1 LSFGHETSAKYETR
15 IHNALL
21 LSLLPLVSDRPRVT
35 QENKAHMSFFEN
47 AGVRIAYDDVGG
59 GHAVLFI
66 HGHPFNRSMWQPQ
79 VQALRWKYRTIAP
92 DLRGYGESS
101 VGSEAANTLEI
112 MAADLVGLLDHLSVN
127 RVCVVGLS
135 MGGQIAMEFARAYPE
150 RTAAA
155 VFAATFP
162 QAETP
167 EGVESRRRMADRF
180 ENEGAAGPGSEML
193 TKLIGPASL
202 KKLPSIAA
210 DVYQMICATNPAGAA
225 AAIRGRALRRDYRE
239 SLKTFRFPC
248 LIVFGADDAYTT
260 REQAEGMQAAIPNSR
275 LEIFEG
281 VGHMP
286 NLEAEDR
293 FNRCLHQFL
302 EGVQW

>member
-1 LSFGHETSAKYETR
+1 MS
-15 IHNALL
+15 
-21 LSLLPLVSDRPRVT
+21 SL
-35 QENKAHMSFFEN
+35 ENNSFEN
-47 AGVRIAYDDVGG
+47 NGVRIAYDDVGAG
-59 GHAVLFI
+59 NAVLFI

-79 VQALRWKYRTIAP
+79 IQALRWKYRTIAP
-92 DLRGYGESS
+92 DLRGYGKSS
-101 VGSEAANTLEI
+101 VGAEAANTLEI
-112 MAADLVGLLDHLSVN
+112 MGADLVHLLDHLSVK

-135 MGGQIAMEFARAYPE
+135 MGGQIVMEFGRAYPE

-167 EGVESRRRMADRF
+167 EGVELRKKMADRF
-180 ENEGAAGPGSEML
+180 LNEGMAGPGSEML

-202 KKLPSIAA
+202 KKLPSIPAN
-210 DVYQMICATNPAGAA
+210 VYQMICATNPAGAA
-225 AAIRGRALRRDYRE
+225 AAVRGRALRRDYRE

-248 LIVFGADDAYTT
+248 MIVFGADDAYTT
-260 REQAEGMQAAIPNSR
+260 REHAEAMHAAIANSQ

-286 NLEAEDR
+286 NLEDEDR
-293 FNRCLHQFL
+293 FNRRLHQFL
-302 EGVQW
+302 ASVQW

>member
-1 LSFGHETSAKYETR
+1 MNS
-15 IHNALL
+15 
-21 LSLLPLVSDRPRVT
+21 V
-35 QENKAHMSFFEN
+35 ENN
-47 AGVRIAYDDVGG
+47 GVRIVYDDVGTG
-59 GHAVLFI
+59 NAVLFI
-66 HGHPFNRSMWQPQ
+66 HGHPFNRTMWQPQ

-92 DLRGYGESS
+92 DLRGYGQSN
-101 VGSEAANTLEI
+101 VGTETAITLET
-112 MAADLVGLLDHLSVN
+112 MAGDLIHLLDHLSVN

-135 MGGQIAMEFARAYPE
+135 MGGQIAMEFARAHPE

-162 QAETP
+162 QSETP
-167 EGVESRRRMADRF
+167 EGVVLRKRMADRF
-180 ENEGAAGPGSEML
+180 LNEGMASPGSEML

-202 KKLPSIAA
+202 KKLPSIPAN
-210 DVYQMICATNPAGAA
+210 VYQMICGTNPAGAA
-225 AAIRGRALRRDYRE
+225 AAVRGRALRRDYRE

-248 LIVFGADDAYTT
+248 MIVFGTDDAYTT
-260 REQAEGMQAAIPNSR
+260 LQQAEEMHTAIANSQ

-286 NLEAEDR
+286 NLEDEDR

-302 EGVQW
+302 VNLQW

>member
-1 LSFGHETSAKYETR
+1 MGL
-15 IHNALL
+15 
-21 LSLLPLVSDRPRVT
+21 
-35 QENKAHMSFFEN
+35 FEN
-47 AGVRIAYDDVGG
+47 NGVRIAYDDVGA

-79 VQALRWKYRTIAP
+79 VQALRWKYRAIAP

-101 VGSEAANTLEI
+101 VGAETAVTLET

-135 MGGQIAMEFARAYPE
+135 MGGQIAMEFGRAYPD

-155 VFAATFP
+155 VLAATFP

-167 EGVESRRRMADRF
+167 EGVELRRKVADRF
-180 ENEGAAGPGSEML
+180 VNEGSAGPGSEML

-202 KKLPSIAA
+202 KRMPSIAA
-210 DVYQMICATNPAGAA
+210 NVYQMMCATNPAGAA

-239 SLKTFRFPC
+239 SLKAFRFPC
-248 LIVFGADDAYTT
+248 MIVFGADDAYTT
-260 REQAEGMQAAIPNSR
+260 REQAEGMHAAVANSR

-281 VGHMP
+281 IGHMP
-286 NLEAEDR
+286 NLEDEDR

-302 EGVQW
+302 ESVQW